1 MIPGKLFIRIF
12 LGFWLVTV
20 TVLGS
25 WLIAAQYFESRPQAT
40 SVGNPSG
47 PPPRFM
53 QRLIYQLQ
61 NRSDEELPALLKA
74 AKEKHG
80 LDIYL
85 IQDNGKD
92 LYDRKLVLGASEVGK
107 KIKGRKRRA
116 YLETPN
122 SNLFAHRIYRSEQGP
137 LKAVVAF
144 KPVEPGL
151 IDALGK
157 NLWLRI
163 TLAILVSGLVC
174 FGLSRAMT
182 NRVKQL
188 QVASRRLADGDLSTR
203 ITVRERGGDETDE
216 LARDFNSMAAQIERQ
231 IKTQKRL
238 LGDVSHELRSPLA
251 RLRIALALAEQD
263 SDNSAKHLHR
273 IDHEAARLEEL
284 IGQLLSSQTA
294 QTNLD
299 LHIDLIA
306 LLEELCSDANFEG
319 TSADKIVQF
328 HSDLD
333 EALVATHGDL
343 LKKAFENIL
352 RNALKYTPP
361 NSVVRTALTQGDEY
375 YIIRI
380 EDQGP
385 GVAESEL
392 DKLFQEFYREDTA
405 RPRETGGY
413 GLGLSIA
420 KRAVVA
426 HKGDISAENTG
437 GGLAITVHIPIYHD

>member
-12 LGFWLVTV
+12 LGFWLVTI

-40 SVGNPSG
+40 SSDSPDG
-47 PPPRFM
+47 PPARFM
-53 QRLIYQLQ
+53 QRLVYQLQ
-61 NRSDEELPALLKA
+61 NRSDAELPALLKT

-92 LYDRKLVLGASEVGK
+92 LFNRELVLGATEVGQ
-107 KIKGRKRRA
+107 KIKGQKRRA
-116 YLETPN
+116 YLQTPN
-122 SNLFAHRIYRSEQGP
+122 SNLVAHRIYRSEQGP

-144 KPVEPGL
+144 KPFKRGF

-182 NRVKQL
+182 NQVKQL
-188 QVASRRLADGDLSTR
+188 QMASRRLANGDLSTR
-203 ITVRERGGDETDE
+203 IKVREHGGDETDE
-216 LARDFNSMAAQIERQ
+216 LARDFNSMATQIERQ

-251 RLRIALALAEQD
+251 RLRIALALAERD
-263 SDNSAKHLHR
+263 GDNSARHLRR
-273 IDHEAARLEEL
+273 IDNEAERLEEL
-284 IGQLLSSQTA
+284 IAQLLSSQTA

-299 LHIDLIA
+299 LHIDLVA

-319 TSADKIVQF
+319 KPADKVVEYC
-328 HSDLD
+328 SDLND
-333 EALVATHGDL
+333 AVVATHGDL
-343 LKKAFENIL
+343 LKKTFENIL

-361 NSVVRTALTQGDEY
+361 NSVVRTALSQDEEY
-375 YIIRI
+375 YVVRI

-392 DKLFQEFYREDTA
+392 DKLFEEFYREDTA

-420 KRAVVA
+420 KRAVAA
-426 HKGDISAENTG
+426 HEGDISAENTDA
-437 GGLAITVHIPIYHD
+437 GLAITVRIPKYHD